1 MWKSISKLGMGNIS
15 VILADLLL
23 GFTVIVD
30 TFFTGIEMFMV
41 RIEFWTIALITMPL
55 LPFAMNKHTAFL
67 AEKAIGAIFSLGI
80 KVLVIAFLSAV
91 TCPLLTTFAEQVKT
105 KAEASSSPLEFMLL
119 LQMVLACL
127 VVSVL
132 IHKIPNLAQGLING
146 SPSLV
151 FGELWD
157 HSPAG
162 GGSRGVIGGTLAGA
176 GAAYGT
182 YHMATNMEGGHMVCA
197 MASDER
203 FHQQYDESSWLGKA
217 KNMMS
222 IEVQRINPFVMESM
236 QRQTDIQMMRTN
248 MQTNRD
254 IQETAKG
261 NNDVIIET
269 PGGMGTTFT
278 TVSPDNLYTARK
290 TDGVVD
296 STGTVIQNK
305 KGSPVTN
312 GWTPP
317 SRA

>member
-1 MWKSISKLGMGNIS
+1 M
-15 VILADLLL
+15 
-23 GFTVIVD
+23 
-30 TFFTGIEMFMV
+30 
-41 RIEFWTIALITMPL
+41 
-55 LPFAMNKHTAFL
+55 AFL

-80 KVLVIAFLSAV
+80 KVSVIAFLSAV

-105 KAEASSSPLEFMLL
+105 KAEASSFPLEFMLL

-151 FGELWD
+151 SGELLD

-162 GGSRGVIGGTLAGA
+162 GGSSRGVIGGTLAGA

-182 YHMATNMEGGHMVCA
+182 YHMATNMEGGGTA
-197 MASDER
+197 MTSDER
-203 FHQQYDESSWLGKA
+203 FHQQYDESSWLGKAKAYGAQSWGTA

-269 PGGMGTTFT
+269 PGGMGTTVT

-305 KGSPVTN
+305 KGSPVTY

-317 SRA
+317 SRAEGVLDQDTNDKLKEMYNQQHRKN